1 MIIIGID
8 LKNLRNDEYFQ
19 IMKNTTSLVE
29 TNGAVVLN
37 VVAQNDALIQ
47 KTIEYDV
54 LFKRSTASEITQEIF
69 DIDVRRDNA
78 VIGISNVVNG
88 NLYHFDPT
96 MKAAATKL
104 DNNLKLYGA
113 KIISQNY
120 QAETAT
126 LSSLVGDWETKPDL
140 TAAMTLLNL
149 KVWKDE
155 LKAANILFDEKYL
168 ARTQEYGD
176 ASPENILSKREE
188 TNQAYYTLKSFLE
201 SFSVVQPSAENTKT
215 INQLNALIEQY
226 NTLLNNRAAAP
237 VTPPTPPTP

>member
-168 ARTQEYGD
+168 ARTHFIKKRRNQSG
-176 ASPENILSKREE
+176 ILHFEK
-188 TNQAYYTLKSFLE
+188 FLRI
-201 SFSVVQPSAENTKT
+201 V
-215 INQLNALIEQY
+215 
-226 NTLLNNRAAAP
+226 
-237 VTPPTPPTP
+237 